1 MSTNAIHR
9 LYVEKLGAT
18 KREEF
23 TGNEGEIFYTPDEPE
38 LYLSDGESEG
48 GTPLIANAID
58 NFVIDTRGNIMPIN
72 LNKLS
77 TLP

>member
-1 MSTNAIHR
+1 MSGPSIHR

-23 TGNEGEIFYTPDEPE
+23 TGNEGEIFYDPQDAE
-38 LYLSDGESEG
+38 LYLSDGETEG
-48 GTPLIANAID
+48 GTPLIAGAIGD
-58 NFVIDTRGNIMPIN
+58 FVIESSGKVMPIN

-77 TLP
+77 ILP